1 MLQAERQGGL
11 DVAGDGPGPAG
22 QAQVAERARLGQGEV
37 GPQVGHLVEQ
47 EREAGL
53 GLGDAELAQVEVDH
67 RLAELGQVDPG
78 RLDAVA
84 VGHVEEVDPWHGVP
98 LVALLL
104 SVSD

>member
-1 MLQAERQGGL
+1 
-11 DVAGDGPGPAG
+11 
-22 QAQVAERARLGQGEV
+22 
-37 GPQVGHLVEQ
+37 VEQ

-84 VGHVEEVDPWHGVP
+84 VGHVEEWIRGMGVP
-98 LVALLL
+98 LVAVLL
-104 SVSD
+104 SLSA